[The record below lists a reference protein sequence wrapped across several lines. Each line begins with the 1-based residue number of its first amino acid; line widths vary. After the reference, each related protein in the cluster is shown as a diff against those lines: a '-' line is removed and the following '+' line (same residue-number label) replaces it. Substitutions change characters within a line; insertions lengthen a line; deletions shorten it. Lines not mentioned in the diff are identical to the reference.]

1 MDFYFSHFKPVSKCL
16 NLNYFYNFPATL
28 HIFKPESN
36 LYLGMIT
43 CFDKHTFF
51 EKMIRNSIS
60 VLVFSFCAHVSLA
73 QKAELVTLDKLQTL
87 IASKDQPIQIINF
100 WATWCAPCVKEMPL
114 LEKLNQE
121 RNDVKVTL
129 VSMDI
134 DLDPN
139 PEKVY
144 KFISR
149 KNIQSRVVILDER
162 DPNSWI
168 SKIDKNWSGALP
180 ATLIVNSATGKR
192 RFWERELHEGDLEK
206 LIEEVK

>member
-1 MDFYFSHFKPVSKCL
+1 
-16 NLNYFYNFPATL
+16 
-28 HIFKPESN
+28 
-36 LYLGMIT
+36 
-43 CFDKHTFF
+43 
-51 EKMIRNSIS
+51 
-60 VLVFSFCAHVSLA
+60 
-73 QKAELVTLDKLQTL
+73 
-87 IASKDQPIQIINF
+87 
-100 WATWCAPCVKEMPL
+100 
-114 LEKLNQE
+114 
-121 RNDVKVTL
+121 
-129 VSMDI
+129 MDI

-180 ATLIVNSATGKR
+180 ATLIVNSFTGKR